1 MTKWSYD
8 TLERAL
14 TEFGATADRSDPKE
28 RKRLKLVAAATELF
42 VAQGYR
48 KTSVE
53 EVARRAGVSKGTVY
67 LYFKTKGELLL
78 HAIIEE
84 KRRYLVHLKPMFEDG
99 VAPAQRLKLW
109 LRAALVV
116 GKEMP
121 LVSRMMHGDM
131 ELLSAMEDMPE
142 AALASGRAMSMDV
155 LGEFID
161 EAAAPHCLTDHEIGD
176 RAQVLIGLAH
186 FGGLLQEEKIRGT
199 LSVERF
205 AGILADLVVD
215 GIGPQGGSS

>member
-1 MTKWSYD
+1 MSKWSYEA
-8 TLERAL
+8 LEHAL
-14 TEFGATADRSDPKE
+14 AEFGSTADPSDPKE
-28 RKRLKLVAAATELF
+28 RKRLKLVGAATELF

-48 KTSVE
+48 KTSVD

-78 HAIIEE
+78 HAIVEE
-84 KRRYLVHLKPMFEDG
+84 KRRYLPHLKPMFEDG
-99 VAPAQRLKLW
+99 VPPAERLKLW

-121 LVSRMMHGDM
+121 LVSRMVHGDM
-131 ELLSAMEDMPE
+131 ELLSAMEDMPQ
-142 AALASGRAMSMDV
+142 AALAGGRAMSMDI
-155 LGEFID
+155 LSEFID
-161 EAAAPHCLTDHEIGD
+161 EAAAPHCLTEHELGD
-176 RAQVLIGLAH
+176 RAQVLLGLAH

-205 AGILADLVVD
+205 AAILADLVVD
-215 GIGPQGGSS
+215 GIGPTGGSS